1 MKTIKKMYI
10 ITEIKYIEIFYLFIL
25 FQLVA
30 KAPSLIFI

>member
-1 MKTIKKMYI
+1 MYI
-10 ITEIKYIEIFYLFIL
+10 ITEIKYIDFFFKFIL